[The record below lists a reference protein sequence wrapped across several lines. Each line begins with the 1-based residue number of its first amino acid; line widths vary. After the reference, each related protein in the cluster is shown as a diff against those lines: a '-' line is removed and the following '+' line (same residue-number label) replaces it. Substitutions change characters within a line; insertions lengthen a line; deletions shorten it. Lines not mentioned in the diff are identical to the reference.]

1 MHPDVALSLP
11 CWLSQEATF
20 FFNLTNLFL
29 IFWGKSGIIK
39 FEFKTWFYW
48 WKLWKFGIRFSWK
61 HVVNNSCFG
70 IFMYKFVCFTMSSN
84 RVSAK
89 FKAFMQQQFHTKCQ
103 INEPLLLEMLPIFFL
118 LLFLFLK
125 IQKLSFN
132 IFFHPFPPLKRL
144 LTYEFF
150 HFLYYNILCIPKTLW
165 KEFSIPKIL
174 FLLQKQ

>member
-1 MHPDVALSLP
+1 MHFLPIVTWCALRTGALSTPINHL
-11 CWLSQEATF
+11 LSP
-20 FFNLTNLFL
+20 
-29 IFWGKSGIIK
+29 IIK
-39 FEFKTWFYW
+39 QLAKVHFYYYPKWLKNSRAFE
-48 WKLWKFGIRFSWK
+48 IRFSWK

-103 INEPLLLEMLPIFFL
+103 INEPLLLEMLPIF
-118 LLFLFLK
+118 LFFLK

-132 IFFHPFPPLKRL
+132 NIFHPFSPLKRL